1 MFSFI
6 SFCNEIGIQ
15 DYLRVCVFVFVVV
28 EVECFGFGIF
38 LFCKIQIVFYFD
50 FLIGKNNW
58 YILSQ
63 LNVNGYLSLM
73 IKFFVDC
80 DLE

>member
-1 MFSFI
+1 MPSFI
-6 SFCNEIGIQ
+6 SLCNETGIQ

-28 EVECFGFGIF
+28 EVECFGFGTF
-38 LFCKIQIVFYFD
+38 SFCKIQTAFHSD
-50 FLIGKNNW
+50 LLTGKNNW

-63 LNVNGYLSLM
+63 SNVNGYLSSM
-73 IKFFVDC
+73 TKSFVDC